1 MRIPSS
7 LEYSKNF
14 APSPLK
20 HQNPKIPLK
29 TVEDFSSLMIL
40 NPFWDP
46 MQIFIWPIAI
56 ISENQTLDRSTFNFI
71 LNSISSGAIT
81 IVTYSNVLMQ
91 SRREG
96 EAALAWQRWL
106 TELPHRLRQFGLTWG
121 QKWAFLLYASWAHG
135 REKVTHWWSNP
146 FLFYLNF

>member
-96 EAALAWQRWL
+96 EAALAWQHWL
-106 TELPHRLRQFGLTWG
+106 TELPHRLR
-121 QKWAFLLYASWAHG
+121 
-135 REKVTHWWSNP
+135 
-146 FLFYLNF
+146 